1 MTETIWSVAPPAEE
15 APGLAA
21 AFGLPPVIGQI
32 LFNRRIIDVEST
44 RFFLQ
49 GKFEDIP
56 DPFLMTGMDAAVDRI
71 RRAIE
76 AGERI
81 LIFGDYDV
89 DGILSTVMLHKAISS
104 LGGVVDYF
112 IPERL
117 TDGYGI
123 KDAHVG
129 VVTER
134 GAGLVVSVD
143 CGIKSVCFVRA
154 AKIAGVDVIITDHHL
169 PGPELPEALALL
181 DPMLPESNYPER
193 GLAGVGVAF
202 KLIQALFQKAGRT
215 SVLRHYLKLVAI
227 GTIADIAELRG
238 ENRVLVRQ
246 GLAELDN
253 VANLGLQSLIGVCG
267 LRGRRIT
274 VADVGF
280 RLGPRINAAGR
291 MGRTDLALRLFFS
304 NDAAEA
310 AGLAKDLDDLNGRR
324 QTAEESIFTQASER
338 IRTRGWDRDYKILVL
353 GDEGWNRGIVGIVA
367 SRLKEAFHRPVVLFA
382 YENGLAYGSGRS
394 ISEFSLIDCL
404 EEARPLFLSYGGH
417 RLAVGCTLRR
427 ESLPAFKAAMNRA
440 AESSLTETALRRT
453 LAIDAR
459 LDFAGID
466 AALWN
471 GLSLLEPHGV
481 GNPRPVF
488 LTSQTEVA
496 VPPRK
501 LQNRHAKFLL
511 RGSGRTFEA
520 IGWDHGDWAD
530 AFGAGARVDCVYAFQ
545 TSNYLGQERI
555 YLGLEDL
562 KPA

>member
-1 MTETIWSVAPPAEE
+1 MTETIWNVAPSAEE

-32 LFNRRIIDVEST
+32 LCNRRIADVESA
-44 RFFLQ
+44 RIFLQ

-56 DPFLMTGMDAAVDRI
+56 DPFLMTGMGASVDRI

-104 LGGVVDYF
+104 LGGVVEYF

-123 KDAHVG
+123 KDAHIG

-134 GAGLVVSVD
+134 GAGLVISVD
-143 CGIKSVCFVRA
+143 CGIKSVGFVRA
-154 AKIAGVDVIITDHHL
+154 AKAAGVDVIITDHHL
-169 PGPELPEALALL
+169 PGAELPEALALL
-181 DPMLPESNYPER
+181 DPMLPGANYPER

-202 KLIQALFQKAGRT
+202 KLIQALFQNTERT
-215 SVLRHYLKLVAI
+215 AVLRHYLKLVAI

-238 ENRVLVRQ
+238 ENRILVRQ

-267 LRGRRIT
+267 LRGRRIS

-367 SRLKEAFHRPVVLFA
+367 SRLKETFHRPIVLFA
-382 YENGLAYGSGRS
+382 YENGMAYGSGRS

-417 RLAVGCTLRR
+417 RLAVGCTLLR
-427 ESLPAFKAAMNRA
+427 ESLPAFRAAMNRA
-440 AESSLTETALRRT
+440 AEAGLPETSLRRK
-453 LAIDAR
+453 LAVDAR
-459 LDFAGID
+459 LDFAEIN

-471 GLSLLEPHGV
+471 GLALLEPHGV
-481 GNPRPVF
+481 GNPKPVF
-488 LTSQTEVA
+488 LTVQAEVA
-496 VPPRK
+496 APPRK
-501 LQNRHAKFLL
+501 LKDRHAKFLL
-511 RGSGRTFEA
+511 RADGRTFEA

-530 AFGAGARVDCVYAFQ
+530 AFGAGARVDCVYTFQ
-545 TSNYLGQERI
+545 TSNYLGQDRI

-562 KPA
+562 RPA